1 MRAYIRSGL
10 ILLVLGFLVMRTVRP
25 FMDAYQFQKLV
36 QKEVEDA
43 SQRAGAGELQLR
55 ILQHGRAMGLKIG
68 SQDIQVQRLTRGY
81 QVRVSCAVP
90 LDFWIYQTDVL
101 TTFEARSALLAWD

>member
-1 MRAYIRSGL
+1 MRAYIRSGV
-10 ILLVLGFLVMRTVRP
+10 ILLALGFLVMRVSQP

-55 ILQHGRAMGLKIG
+55 ILRHGRAMGLKIG
-68 SQDIQVQRLTRGY
+68 SQDIQAQRLTRGY
-81 QVRVSCAVP
+81 QVRVSYAVP
-90 LDFWIYQTDVL
+90 LDLWI
-101 TTFEARSALLAWD
+101 